1 MQFQITEKTDLQK
14 VSVEMGVQV
23 TVEILKAMEL
33 LKEKNKDKKH
43 FEITLDVILNLR
55 DTKLEDQ

>member
-1 MQFQITEKTDLQK
+1 MKFQITEKTDLQK
-14 VSVEMGVQV
+14 ISDEMGIKV
-23 TVEILKAMEL
+23 TVEILKAMEQ

-43 FEITLDVILNLR
+43 FELTLDVILNLR

>member
-14 VSVEMGVQV
+14 VAVEMGIQS
-23 TVEILKAMEL
+23 TIAILKAMEKL
-33 LKEKNKDKKH
+33 IEKNKDKKH